1 MVPGCVTV
9 RTIVFYIVYIGL
21 GTLLHDRT
29 AYASDF
35 ARSDK
40 LWFQH
45 RVCLVDFNPQKGV
58 KSAPCGQIML
68 PEAVILSFTTH
79 GSRSR

>member
-1 MVPGCVTV
+1 MVPGCETV
-9 RTIVFYIVYIGL
+9 GTIVFYIVYRGL

-35 ARSDK
+35 ARADK

-45 RVCLVDFNPQKGV
+45 RACLVGFDPQNGV
-58 KSAPCGQIML
+58 NSALCGQIMF
-68 PEAVILSFTTH
+68 PKPDIFSFTTQ
-79 GSRSR
+79 